1 MAELICPLNGRAR
14 VFTSTSVPAIEPEM
28 LSIIVK
34 AASRSASFNSYL
46 DKSNDPISI
55 PKIIISV
62 LGSTEV

>member
-14 VFTSTSVPAIEPEM
+14 VFTSTSVPAIEPATS
-28 LSIIVK
+28 SIIVN

-55 PKIIISV
+55 PKIIV
-62 LGSTEV
+62 LE